1 MAMNEKMLWNIGTR
15 SFFLHSMSLRSVWP
29 SLRGLIWIWKEESQ
43 TFKRLCQLWK
53 KAREEL
59 SFNTMMSAASM
70 PMMMPETC
78 GELFY

>member
-15 SFFLHSMSLRSVWP
+15 FFFLHLRSLRSAWQ
-29 SLRGLIWIWKEESQ
+29 SMRGLIWIWREESQ
-43 TFKRLCQLWK
+43 IFGRLCQLWE

-59 SFNTMMSAASM
+59 SFNIMMSAASM

-78 GELFY
+78 GELFH